1 MQANVASKNDIANS
15 VKKLDFHDK
24 LKRIVKKL
32 PQIKEALVE
41 NEFKKL
47 QTFD

>member
-1 MQANVASKNDIANS
+1 MINL
-15 VKKLDFHDK
+15 KK
-24 LKRIVKKL
+24 IVKKL

-41 NEFKKL
+41 NELKKL